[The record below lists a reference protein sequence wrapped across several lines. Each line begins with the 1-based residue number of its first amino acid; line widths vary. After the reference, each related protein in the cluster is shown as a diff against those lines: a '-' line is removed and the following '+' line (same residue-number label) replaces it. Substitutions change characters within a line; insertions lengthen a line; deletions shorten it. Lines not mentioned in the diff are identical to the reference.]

1 MPNIQNFTTEEL
13 LEALGQYVAPAG
25 DDLFEELVSRVIKE
39 NDDDDSEQHRG
50 GIRPRHAPIVP

>member
-25 DDLFEELVSRVIKE
+25 DALFAELTGREIKE
-39 NDDDDSEQHRG
+39 DDDDDTLQHRG